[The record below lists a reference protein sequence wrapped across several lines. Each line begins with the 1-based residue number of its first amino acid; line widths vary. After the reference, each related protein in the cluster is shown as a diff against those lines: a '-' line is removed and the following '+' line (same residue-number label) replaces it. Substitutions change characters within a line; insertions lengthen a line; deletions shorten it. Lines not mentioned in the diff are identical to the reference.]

1 MSRIGQ
7 KPIAIPNGVTVSVAG
22 KTVNVEGKLG
32 KLELNCRPEVDVKVE
47 DNQVHV
53 SRVSEERFARAMHG
67 TTRALVQ
74 NMIVGVTEGYKKS
87 LEVYG
92 VGYGVDLKGDK
103 LTITCGK
110 SHPEILDV
118 PNGVNIDIQTAQA
131 RGDNDPAKFT
141 VSGVD
146 KQMVGEFA
154 AKCRRTRPP
163 EPYKGKGLRYAG
175 EAIRR
180 KVGKAFGS

>member
-7 KPIAIPNGVTVSVAG
+7 KPIAIPSGVTVNVAG
-22 KTVNVEGKLG
+22 SAVSVEGKLG
-32 KLELNCRPEVDVKVE
+32 KLELSFRPEVDVKVE
-47 DNQVHV
+47 DNQVQV
-53 SRVSEERFARAMHG
+53 SRVSQERFARAMHG
-67 TTRALVQ
+67 TTRALIQ
-74 NMIVGVTEGYKKS
+74 NMIVGVTEGYKKG

-92 VGYGVDLKGDK
+92 VGYGVEHKGAQ
-103 LTITCGK
+103 LVITCGK

-118 PNGVNIDIQTAQA
+118 PTGLNIEVHTAQA

-146 KQMVGEFA
+146 KQVVGEFA

-163 EPYKGKGLRYAG
+163 EPYKGKGVRYAG
-175 EAIRR
+175 ETIRR